1 MALKKT
7 VRKYGAEGIGDRLA
21 RLESKLDAFE
31 ELEAGIEEAIERRV
45 HELRGVAY
53 LTLLLTAV
61 LTAIA
66 LGYLIKNLL

>member
-1 MALKKT
+1 MALKNAGSKT
-7 VRKYGAEGIGDRLA
+7 SSLGLENRLA